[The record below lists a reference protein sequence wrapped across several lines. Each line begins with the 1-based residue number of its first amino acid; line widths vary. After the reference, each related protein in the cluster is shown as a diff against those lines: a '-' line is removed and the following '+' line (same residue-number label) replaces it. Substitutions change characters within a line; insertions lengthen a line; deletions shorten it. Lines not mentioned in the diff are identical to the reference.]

1 MQEVNKKMIRNLLI
15 GVLSLGIVGTAYWG
29 YREHQEKNAILIH
42 AENNYQRAFHD
53 LTYQIDL
60 LHDKIGT
67 TLAMNSRASLS
78 PALAEVW
85 RIASEAHTSVGQ
97 LPLSLLPFNKT
108 QEFLAKIGEFSYR
121 AAIRDLEKEPLTNEE
136 YRTLQALYKNAANI
150 QQELRNVQHLV
161 LKNNLRWMDVELAL
175 ATNDSPDDNIIIDGF
190 KSVEKNV
197 DTFSRSSEFSPTF
210 IGLKNKEKG
219 FVRAKGKLISKTEAK
234 QIARSFLGLKGTE
247 NIKVTTSGKGADER
261 FYSLTIRDPKKK
273 SSIYMDITEKGG
285 YPIWVIDSR
294 PIKKQAI
301 SLHEAANRG
310 MKFLQKHKFKNL
322 ELYDSSQ
329 YDNVA
334 VLTFVTNENGIRIYP
349 EAIKMKVA
357 LDDGTIVGFSARDY
371 LSSSVK
377 RPLSKPKLTAEQAR
391 KKVNPNLKV
400 MEQRQA
406 IIVNDMNEQVLCYE
420 FLGTLGEDTYQI
432 FINANTGM
440 EEKVEKLQSV
450 EQNYS

>member
-1 MQEVNKKMIRNLLI
+1 MIRNVLI
-15 GVLSLGIVGTAYWG
+15 GVLSLGIAGTAYWG
-29 YREHQEKNAILIH
+29 YREHQEKNAVLIH

-85 RIASEAHTSVGQ
+85 RIASEAHSDVGQ

-121 AAIRDLEKEPLTNEE
+121 TAVRDLEKEPLTKEE

-175 ATNDSPDDNIIIDGF
+175 ATNDRPGDNIIIDGF
-190 KSVEKNV
+190 KAVEKNV
-197 DTFSRSSEFSPTF
+197 DSFSKSAEFGPAF
-210 IGLKNKEKG
+210 VGFEKKEKG
-219 FVRAKGKLISKTEAK
+219 FVRAIGKPISKTEAK
-234 QIARSFLGLKGTE
+234 RIARSFLDLKGTE
-247 NIKVTTSGKGADER
+247 SIKVTASGKGADER
-261 FYSLTIRDPKKK
+261 FYSLTIRDPKTK
-273 SSIYMDITEKGG
+273 SDIYMDITEKGG
-285 YPIWVIDSR
+285 YPIWVINSR
-294 PIKKQAI
+294 PIKKQTI

-310 MKFLQKHKFKNL
+310 MQFLRKHKFKNL
-322 ELYDSSQ
+322 ELYDSAQ
-329 YDNVA
+329 YDNIA
-334 VLTFVTNENGIRIYP
+334 LLTFVTNENGIRIYP

-371 LSSSVK
+371 LSSSVQ
-377 RPLSKPKLTAEQAR
+377 RPLPKPTLTAEQAK
-391 KKVNPNLKV
+391 KKVNPNFKV
-400 MEQRQA
+400 LEQRQA
-406 IIVNDMNEQVLCYE
+406 VITNDMNEQVLCYE

-432 FINANTGM
+432 FVNANTGM
-440 EEKVEKLQSV
+440 EENVEKLQSV

>member
-1 MQEVNKKMIRNLLI
+1 MQEVSEMIRNLLI
-15 GVLSLGIVGTAYWG
+15 GALSLAVVGTAYWG

-60 LHDKIGT
+60 LHDKIGN
-67 TLAMNSRASLS
+67 TLAMNSPTSLS

-85 RIASEAHTSVGQ
+85 KIAAEAHSDVGQ

-121 AAIRDLEKEPLTNEE
+121 TAIRDLEKEPLTKEE
-136 YRTLQALYKNAANI
+136 YRTLQALYKNAATI

-175 ATNDSPDDNIIIDGF
+175 ATNDRSGDNVIIDGF
-190 KSVEKNV
+190 KAVEKNV
-197 DTFSRSSEFSPTF
+197 DTFSKSSEFGPTF
-210 IGLKNKEKG
+210 IGLENTEKG
-219 FVRAKGKLISKTEAK
+219 FVRAKGKPISKHEAK
-234 QIARSFLGLKGTE
+234 RIARSFLGLKGTE
-247 NIKVTTSGKGADER
+247 SIKVTASGKGADER
-261 FYSLTIRDPKKK
+261 FYSLTIHDPKTKGD
-273 SSIYMDITEKGG
+273 IYMDITAKGG
-285 YPIWVIDSR
+285 YPIWVINSR
-294 PIKKQAI
+294 PIVKQAI

-310 MKFLQKHKFKNL
+310 MKFLQQHQFKNL
-322 ELYDSSQ
+322 ELYDSTQ

-357 LDDGTIVGFSARDY
+357 LDNGTIVGFSARDY
-371 LSSSVK
+371 LSSSIQ
-377 RPLSKPKLTAEQAR
+377 RPLPKPKLTVEQA
-391 KKVNPNLKV
+391 KKKINPNLKI

-406 IIVNDMNEQVLCYE
+406 VIMNDMNEPVLCYE

-432 FINANTGM
+432 FINANSGM
-440 EEKVEKLQSV
+440 EEQVERLQST
-450 EQNYS
+450 EPSYS